1 MIVVLAASDKDKKLA
16 WKIIMRPNPKFAW
29 DRNSL
34 PQEDTVSDVLRFIDK
49 VMVRESINK
58 MSNGKAVGPS
68 SIVSEMV
75 KTAGKAGVDMIIDLL
90 NQIIFQ
96 EVIPAEWELRSFVNC

>member
-16 WKIIMRPNPKFAW
+16 WKIIMRTNTKFAW

-34 PQEDTVSDVLRFIDK
+34 SRADTVSDVLRFIDR

-75 KTAGKAGVDMIIDLL
+75 KTAGVDMIIDLL

-96 EVIPAEWELRSFVNC
+96 GVIPAEWELRTFVNC